1 MTWRF
6 FAMISTTSMAVQ
18 PAMAARMS
26 SVGRGPVSLEAL
38 STTTSWPE
46 PVRATNRDPPSYLRL
61 TFFSPTLSSWVFV
74 PPKTTFVTGP
84 SLTRPWAPN
93 LASLRACEL
102 GSTQLGVEPLG
113 GQQSAMRASL
123 DDAALGDDQDLI
135 GLAHRRQTVG
145 DNNRG
150 AAGQRRPQRQL
161 HRQFRLRVEV
171 RRRLVE
177 HHDGGRLEQQ
187 PGDCYALLLAPRQ
200 PVAAV
205 AHHRVKAGRQRFDQ
219 RHDLSGPQC
228 LKELLG

>member
-6 FAMISTTSMAVQ
+6 FAMIWTTSMAVQ

-74 PPKTTFVTGP
+74 PPKTTFVAGP

-93 LASLRACEL
+93 LASLLACEL
-102 GSTQLGVEPLG
+102 GSTQLGIEPVG
-113 GQQSAMRASL
+113 GEQIAVRTPL
-123 DDAALGDDQDLI
+123 NDAALGDDQDLI
-135 GLAHRRQTVG
+135 GLAHRRQPVG
-145 DNNRG
+145 DHHRR
-150 AAGQRRPQRQL
+150 AASQRRPERQL

-177 HHDGGRLEQQ
+177 HHDVGRLEQQ
-187 PGDCYALLLAPRQ
+187 PGNRNALLLAPRQ

-205 AHHRVKAGRQRFDQ
+205 AHHCVEAGRQRFDQ
-219 RHDLSGPQC
+219 RQDLGGPQC
-228 LKELLG
+228 LNELLG